1 MAFHQGSFECGY
13 NIHIDLCVDKKTS
26 MSDFFCWKYEF
37 FFNLCKLDLKDG
49 GESHGNDCGHAKVN

>member
-1 MAFHQGSFECGY
+1 MAFHQGSFECRY
-13 NIHIDLCVDKKTS
+13 NIHIDLCVEKETS
-26 MSDFFCWKYEF
+26 MSDFFVGNMS